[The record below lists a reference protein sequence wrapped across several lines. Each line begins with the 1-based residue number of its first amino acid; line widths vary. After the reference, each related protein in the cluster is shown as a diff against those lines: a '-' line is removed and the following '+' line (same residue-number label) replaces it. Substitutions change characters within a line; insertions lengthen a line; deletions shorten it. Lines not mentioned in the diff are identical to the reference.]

1 MSCGLFSYVG
11 IKHILFRS
19 LDIKFEPELNLVHEG
34 ELDEYICFDGVFDRH
49 QFCKLQQS
57 LAYKLEL
64 AVLWFSFHRFLR
76 PYRMKVNMEFN

>member
-1 MSCGLFSYVG
+1 MFTFQQARCQLGFCHLMSCVLFSYVG

-19 LDIKFEPELNLVHEG
+19 LDFKFEPKLNLVHEV

-57 LAYKLEL
+57 LA
-64 AVLWFSFHRFLR
+64 
-76 PYRMKVNMEFN
+76 